1 MNFVTFTIDR
11 TEVEKI
17 AGKKLSLGVVEKVL
31 TLIENDTVLWDDI
44 EESIVSAVEST
55 TRR

>member
-1 MNFVTFTIDR
+1 MNFVTFTINR
-11 TEVEKI
+11 AEVEKI